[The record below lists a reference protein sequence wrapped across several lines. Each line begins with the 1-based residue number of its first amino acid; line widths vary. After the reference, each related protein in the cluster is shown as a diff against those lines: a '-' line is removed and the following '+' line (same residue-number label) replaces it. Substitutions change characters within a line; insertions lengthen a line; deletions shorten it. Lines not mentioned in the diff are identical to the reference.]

1 MIRSDTI
8 VSAEQYMTKRTTPRI
23 LFLLPALLFAA
34 DSSGVRPRDDR
45 SQYAV
50 AMFNQSLAL
59 AAELVPAD
67 KVRKQFGSAVD
78 SRYLV
83 VEVGMF
89 PKARGPLEIRPGDFI
104 LRVNRTRDT
113 ISASVPKAMEELNET
128 TKPVAT
134 ELESKCLPE
143 TSTDKPVAGYLYFLV
158 REKKD
163 GDNEYELEYKGQRT
177 WMILPLHAGT
187 LR

>member
-45 SQYAV
+45 S
-50 AMFNQSLAL
+50 
-59 AAELVPAD
+59 
-67 KVRKQFGSAVD
+67 
-78 SRYLV
+78 
-83 VEVGMF
+83 
-89 PKARGPLEIRPGDFI
+89 
-104 LRVNRTRDT
+104 RDT
-113 ISASVPKAMEELNET
+113 ISASVPKAIEELSET
-128 TKPVAT
+128 PKPVAT
-134 ELESKCLPE
+134 ELEAKCLPE
-143 TSTDKPVAGYLYFLV
+143 TSTDKPVAGYLYFPV
-158 REKKD
+158 RDKKD
-163 GDNEYELEYKGQRT
+163 GDNEYELEYKAQRT